1 MINQDH
7 SAFAGYV
14 SLDDVKFGFCHF
26 VLAVLVALATTRGGL
41 FNNNAQGL
49 ELASGFQG
57 VITNIT

>member
-14 SLDDVKFGFCHF
+14 SLDDVMFGFCHF
-26 VLAVLVALATTRGGL
+26 VLAVLVALATTRDGL

-49 ELASGFQG
+49 ELP
-57 VITNIT
+57 